1 MNPQSYKVMNEKVFV
16 PTRSKYEEILESKF
30 EAVINR
36 LFPKLIRKSN
46 RKDWLTTKNFQELFG
61 VSSRL
66 QKYYRD
72 ELDLPYYQ
80 ESKKILYKT
89 DEVENWYSERKVNGN
104 K

>member
-1 MNPQSYKVMNEKVFV
+1 MNADVFV
-16 PTRSKYEEILESKF
+16 PTRKEHEEITEQKM
-30 EAVINR
+30 EAVVKR
-36 LFPKLIRKSN
+36 LFPKLIRAAN
-46 RKDWLTTKNFQELFG
+46 RKPWLTTSDFEELFG

-89 DEVENWYSERKVNGN
+89 DEIESWFSERKVNGN

>member
-1 MNPQSYKVMNEKVFV
+1 MNTNVFV
-16 PTRSKYEEILESKF
+16 PTKEKYEEILEEKF
-30 EAVINR
+30 EAVVER
-36 LFPKLIRKSN
+36 LFPKLIRKAN
-46 RKDWLTTKNFQELFG
+46 RKDWLTTSDFEELFG

-80 ESKKILYKT
+80 EKKKILYNT
-89 DEVENWYSERKVNGN
+89 DEVESWLSERKVNRN

>member
-1 MNPQSYKVMNEKVFV
+1 MNQSVFI
-16 PTRSKYEEILESKF
+16 PTKEKYEEILERKF
-30 EAVINR
+30 EAVVQR
-36 LFPKLIRKSN
+36 LFPKLIRKAN
-46 RKDWLTTKNFQELFG
+46 RKDWLTTSDFEELFG

-89 DEVENWYSERKVNGN
+89 DEVEEWFDQRKVNRSE
-104 K
+104 